1 MIACLDGAVLE
12 KECQHECEMGGEG
25 RGETYS
31 AAAGAGLA
39 GALDGSAARGARAV
53 AVVDGLH
60 LV

>member
-1 MIACLDGAVLE
+1 
-12 KECQHECEMGGEG
+12 MGREG